1 MTTKK
6 QAQALAIKL
15 SRERRAG
22 KEIPP
27 PPKGKYSEKTRQ
39 RALHDLKIGRHKKTA
54 RKRPRIAE
62 GLRVEVDGE
71 AACQESVP
79 QT

>member
-1 MTTKK
+1 VRHNMLLESLYHPFRRGGHAMAKK

-27 PPKGKYSEKTRQ
+27 PPKGKYSKETRQ
-39 RALHDLKIGRHKKTA
+39 RAARDIKIGRQRKTA
-54 RKRPRIAE
+54 AKRHKR
-62 GLRVEVDGE
+62 
-71 AACQESVP
+71 
-79 QT
+79 